1 MTTDPHPSPHVAAR
15 PKLKH
20 YGPQQF
26 PDRLGLPRSVF
37 DRAVRDGLIPAPAST
52 GRWPA
57 NTVEA
62 ALANLAAIKTAVGTQ
77 PDVGAV
83 RAAEVL
89 SARFGIDVEP
99 DSLLELDRHGHIPQI
114 GEHKGH
120 RLYDG
125 RALERFDDRDALER
139 AMRDGRLLNR
149 DEATAHLGIRRSDF
163 DHLVRGN
170 WLEPVTWVR
179 SGWQRRRA
187 QPSVPLFRF
196 GDLEVILTHPAID
209 WDEVRRTPPG
219 RPSTLARIGRGPTGS
234 PQ

>member
-1 MTTDPHPSPHVAAR
+1 MTTDSR
-15 PKLKH
+15 PATQAKLKD

-37 DRAVRDGLIPAPAST
+37 DRAVRDGLIPAPTA

-57 NTVEA
+57 SAVEA
-62 ALANLAAIKTAVGTQ
+62 ALANLAAIKAAVGTQ

-83 RAAEVL
+83 RAAQVL
-89 SARFGIDVEP
+89 SARFDIDVEP
-99 DSLLELDRHGHIPQI
+99 DSLLELDRQGHIPQI

-125 RALERFDDRDALER
+125 RALERFEDRDVLQR
-139 AMRDGRLLNR
+139 AIRDGRLLNR
-149 DEATAHLGIRRSDF
+149 DEATAHLRIRRSDF
-163 DHLVRGN
+163 DHLVRSN

-187 QPSVPLFRF
+187 QPAVPLFRL
-196 GDLEVILTHPAID
+196 GDLEVILAHPAID
-209 WDEVRRTPPG
+209 WDEIRRTPTG
-219 RPSTLARIGRGPTGS
+219 RPSTLARISRGPTS
-234 PQ
+234 SSQR

>member
-1 MTTDPHPSPHVAAR
+1 MTTDSRPAAQA
-15 PKLKH
+15 KLKD

-37 DRAVRDGLIPAPAST
+37 DRAVRDGLIPAAT
-52 GRWPA
+52 GGRWPA
-57 NTVEA
+57 GTVEA
-62 ALANLAAIKTAVGTQ
+62 ALANIGAIKAAVGTQ

-89 SARFGIDVEP
+89 SARFDIDVAP
-99 DSLLELDRHGHIPQI
+99 DSLLELDRQGHIPQI

-125 RALERFDDRDALER
+125 RALERFDDRDALQR
-139 AMRDGRLLNR
+139 AIRDGRLLNR
-149 DEATAHLGIRRSDF
+149 DEATAHLRIRRSDF

-187 QPSVPLFRF
+187 QPTVPLFRL
-196 GDLEVILTHPAID
+196 GDLEVILAHPAID
-209 WDEVRRTPPG
+209 WDEVRRTPTG
-219 RPSTLARIGRGPTGS
+219 RASTLARISRGPTSS
-234 PQ
+234 PPSLR